1 MDFEKDNTDP
11 KENELNTQIGGL
23 KVAVVQLP
31 SQASKKATT
40 QEDGS
45 LLITLLLSQ
54 ETLQILMSGFLSN
67 TRCLYWKLH
76 SQKTIKSFLL

>member
-1 MDFEKDNTDP
+1 MGFEKDNTDP
-11 KENELNTQIGGL
+11 KENERNTQIGGL

-40 QEDGS
+40 QEDRS
-45 LLITLLLSQ
+45 LLITLPLSQ
-54 ETLQILMSGFLSN
+54 ETLQILNGFLST
-67 TRCLYWKLH
+67 TRCFYLKLH